1 MGTITVNSVGW
12 GMGRSRPVQA
22 QLSED
27 QREGPKLTFRC
38 GDLRIKECTWQTEG
52 NTEHEVLSRIEEHFR
67 ENHNFAFDLAAQTL
81 VRQAIRK
88 QAAQIKA
95 EPARSPA

>member
-1 MGTITVNSVGW
+1 M
-12 GMGRSRPVQA
+12 QA
-22 QLSED
+22 QLSDD

-38 GDLRIKECTWQTEG
+38 GDLRIKDCTWQTEG

-67 ENHNFAFDLAAQTL
+67 EKHSFAFDLAAQTL

-88 QAAQIKA
+88 QAAQMKA